1 MSGLKR
7 RISNRNQKAHKG
19 QGLVEFAL
27 IMPIFLMLVM
37 GIVEFGRLMI
47 TYTGVA
53 SASREAA
60 RYGASVGTNAGGV
73 EHYRDCD
80 GIRDEARRV
89 AALAPI
95 ADSDIVIEYDNP
107 VTGFHT
113 NACPPVLLELGDR
126 IVVTV
131 TITFEPIVPLVN
143 LPPLPLRSTTAR
155 TVLRD
160 IYVK

>member
-7 RISNRNQKAHKG
+7 RIGNRNQKAHKG

-27 IMPIFLMLVM
+27 ILPVFLMLIM

-47 TYTGVA
+47 TYSGVA

-60 RYGASVGTNAGGV
+60 RYGASVGTNASGA
-73 EHYRDCD
+73 EHFRDCA

-89 AALAPI
+89 APLTPLE
-95 ADSDIVIEYDNP
+95 DSDIVIEYDNP
-107 VTGFHT
+107 ATGFHT
-113 NACPPVLLELGDR
+113 AACPPVQLALGDR
-126 IVVTV
+126 IIVTV
-131 TITFEPIVPLVN
+131 TFTFEPIVPLIN

>member
-1 MSGLKR
+1 MSGLTR
-7 RISNRNQKAHKG
+7 RTGNRIQNAHKG

-27 IMPIFLMLVM
+27 ILPIFLTLIM

-47 TYTGVA
+47 TYAGVA

-60 RYGASVGTNAGGV
+60 RYGASVGANTSGV

-89 AALAPI
+89 AALAPLE
-95 ADSDIVIEYDNP
+95 DSNIVIEYDNP
-107 VTGFHT
+107 ATGFHT
-113 NACPPVLLELGDR
+113 AACPPVLLSLGDR
-126 IVVTV
+126 IIVTV
-131 TITFEPIVPLVN
+131 TVTFEPIVPLIN
-143 LPPLPLRSTTAR
+143 MPPLPLQSTTAR

>member
-1 MSGLKR
+1 MTGLKR
-7 RISNRNQKAHKG
+7 RIGNRNPKAHKG

-27 IMPIFLMLVM
+27 ILPVFLMLIM

-47 TYTGVA
+47 TYSGVA

-60 RYGASVGTNAGGV
+60 RYGASVGTNASGV
-73 EHYRDCD
+73 QHFRDCT

-89 AALAPI
+89 APLAPL

-107 VTGFHT
+107 ATGFHT
-113 NACPPVLLELGDR
+113 SACPPVQLALGDR

-131 TITFEPIVPLVN
+131 TFTFEPIVPLIN
-143 LPPLPLRSTTAR
+143 LPPLPLQSTTAR

>member
-7 RISNRNQKAHKG
+7 RFSNRIQKAHKG

-27 IMPIFLMLVM
+27 IMPIFLMLIM
-37 GIVEFGRLMI
+37 GIVELGRLMI

-60 RYGASVGTNAGGV
+60 RYGAAVGTNASGV

-80 GIRDEARRV
+80 GIRDQARRV

-95 ADSDIVIEYDNP
+95 EDSDIVIEYDNP
-107 VTGFHT
+107 VTGYHV
-113 NACPPVLLELGDR
+113 NACPPVVLELGDR

-131 TITFEPIVPLVN
+131 TITFEPIVPLIN
-143 LPPLPLRSTTAR
+143 IPPLPLRSTTAR